1 MIHGIWIN
9 DKNTL
14 DDFGLILLADVSI
27 GAPEPK
33 TKYIPVPEADGEM
46 DFTGAL
52 TGGVVRYGMRQIS
65 LQLFPAYDII
75 AGKRRPA
82 TEQHAAMIRQ
92 RLMEEVHG
100 QKVMLWLPDDGGHYF
115 RGRMTVGEKGGYNNT
130 TIPITMTAEPW
141 RYKNLVT
148 TVRVTEDGAVTLA
161 NETRR
166 AVPTFTATDA
176 VATVTFGDASHQ
188 LTPGNHQFPDIV
200 LEPGQNVLTFSNV
213 GDPVVVTY
221 QEAVL

>member
-1 MIHGIWIN
+1 MMHGIWIN
-9 DKNTL
+9 NKNTL
-14 DDFGLILLADVSI
+14 DDFGLVLLADVQI

-33 TKYIPVPEADGEM
+33 TNYIDVPEADGQM

-52 TGGVVRYGMRQIS
+52 TGGVVRYGMREIS
-65 LQLFPAYDII
+65 LQLFPVYDII
-75 AGKRRPA
+75 AGKKSPA

-100 QKVMLWLPDDGGHYF
+100 QKVKLWLPDDGGHYF
-115 RGRMTVGEKGGYNNT
+115 LGRMTVGEKGGYNNT

-141 RYKNLVT
+141 RYKNLE
-148 TVRVTEDGAVTLA
+148 TVARISASGAVTLN
-161 NETRR
+161 NETRL
-166 AVPTFTATDA
+166 AIPTFTATDA
-176 VATVTFGDASHQ
+176 VATVSFGSASHQ
-188 LTPGNHQFPDIV
+188 LTPGSYQFADIV
-200 LEPGQNVLTFSNV
+200 LKPGQNILTFSNI